1 MSTYT
6 DLSRVGG
13 LSRGYCHTLSHCTF
27 KHFNAP
33 HRESMRYLN
42 VFTTHR
48 RVATCV
54 TGLLMSFKKQ

>member
-6 DLSRVGG
+6 NFSRWGG
-13 LSRGYCHTLSHCTF
+13 CPGGYCPTLSHCAL

-48 RVATCV
+48 CVARCV
-54 TGLLMSFKKQ
+54 TGLSQANF